1 MRRSKRSVQHDP
13 VAGTC
18 GVIAPHPKGLIV
30 ALLSVEKVRGG
41 YGEADILNGASL
53 TVGQDEVVVIIGP
66 NGAGKSTLM
75 KSVFGLVRLREGR
88 VLLANQDI
96 TNAKPESLVTRGLS
110 YVPQEKNV
118 FPSLT
123 VEENLEMGAFV
134 RRDNWRPALER
145 VYTLFPPLAEKR
157 RAVAGSL
164 SGGQRQ
170 MVAMGRSLMVDP
182 KLMLLDEPT
191 AGLSP
196 KYIDLIFE
204 CVQAIHDQGIAVLMV
219 EQNAKQALSICTR
232 GVVLVA
238 GEDRFTDAGPAMR
251 DNPEIARMFLGG

>member
-1 MRRSKRSVQHDP
+1 MS
-13 VAGTC
+13 
-18 GVIAPHPKGLIV
+18 
-30 ALLSVEKVRGG
+30 LLSVDKVRGG

-53 TVGQDEVVVIIGP
+53 VVGADEIVVIIGP

-88 VLLANQDI
+88 VVLDGEEI
-96 TNAKPESLVTRGLS
+96 TNAKPEALVSKGLS

-118 FPSLT
+118 FPSMT

-134 RRDNWRPALER
+134 RRDDWRPALER

-157 RAVAGSL
+157 RAAAGSL

-170 MVAMGRSLMVDP
+170 MVAMGRSLMVEP
-182 KLMLLDEPT
+182 RLMLLDEPT

-204 CVQAIHDQGIAVLMV
+204 CVQAIHAQGVAVLMV
-219 EQNAKQALSICTR
+219 EQNAKQALGIATR
-232 GVVLVA
+232 GVVLVS
-238 GEDRFTDAGPAMR
+238 GQDRFTDAGPAMR
-251 DNPEIARMFLGG
+251 DNPDVARMFLGG

>member
-1 MRRSKRSVQHDP
+1 MR
-13 VAGTC
+13 
-18 GVIAPHPKGLIV
+18 GVIAPHPEGLIV

-170 MVAMGRSLMVDP
+170 MVAMGRSMMVDP
-182 KLMLLDEPT
+182 KIMLLDEPT

-204 CVQAIHDQGIAVLMV
+204 CVKSIHDQGIAVLMV

-238 GEDRFTDAGPAMR
+238 GEDRLTDAGPAMR